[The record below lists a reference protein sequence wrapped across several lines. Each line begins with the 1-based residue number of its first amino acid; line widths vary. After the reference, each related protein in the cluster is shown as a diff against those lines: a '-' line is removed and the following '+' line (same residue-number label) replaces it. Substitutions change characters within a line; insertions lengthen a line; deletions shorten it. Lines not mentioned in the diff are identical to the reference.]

1 MPLPALFDG
10 RLAVPALGAPMFL
23 VSRPELVI
31 AQCKAGIPAAFPT
44 LNARPFEVLVEWLDQ
59 IQEALKSD
67 ATAAPFGVNLIVHK
81 SNNRLEQ
88 DTELVIK
95 NKVPFAITSVGDPSP
110 IVKEIHGY
118 GGIVFHDV
126 TNIRHAKKAIA
137 AGVDGLIL
145 VCAGAGGHAG
155 VLSPFAFVQEVRQI
169 FDGTI
174 ILAGAISTGAH
185 IRAAKT
191 MGADLAYMGTRF
203 IASKEANADETYKQ
217 MIVDSA
223 AADIVYTPYFS
234 GVPASYL
241 RASIEAYGLNPDEV
255 LGRREGASLG
265 IEEKEKDGPKAWR
278 DIWSA
283 GQGVGAISDVPPVAE
298 LVARLKKEYDA
309 AG

>member
-1 MPLPALFDG
+1 MPIPELFRGRVALPAI
-10 RLAVPALGAPMFL
+10 GAPMFL
-23 VSRPELVI
+23 VSRPDLVI
-31 AQCKAGIPAAFPT
+31 AQCKAGVPAAFPT
-44 LNARPFEVLVEWLDQ
+44 LNARPIEALEEWLTQ
-59 IQEALKSD
+59 IETSLAGDTK
-67 ATAAPFGVNLIVHK
+67 AAPFGVNLIVHK
-81 SNNRLEQ
+81 TNTRLRE
-88 DTELVIK
+88 DTELAIK
-95 NKVPFAITSVGDPSP
+95 HKVPFAITSVGDPSA
-110 IVKEIHGY
+110 IVSEIHKY

-126 TNIRHAKKAIA
+126 TNIRHAKKAID

-155 VLSPFAFVQEVRQI
+155 VLSPFAFVQEIRQI

-174 ILAGAISTGAH
+174 ILAGAISNGAQ
-185 IRAAKT
+185 IKAAQV

-203 IASKEANADETYKQ
+203 IATKEASADDQYKQ

-241 RASIEAYGLNPDEV
+241 KNSIINYGLNPDEV

-265 IEEKEKDGPKAWR
+265 IDAKDKDGPKAWR

-283 GQGVGAISDVPPVAE
+283 GQGVGSISDVPTVGE
-298 LVARLKKEYDA
+298 LVARMKKEYDA
-309 AG
+309 A